1 MKHSNSA
8 ESVETGGAKELVEL
22 DRDHP
27 GFRDAA
33 YRERRNRIAEIA
45 MNHCETDSVPTVTY
59 TPDEQEVWREVWS
72 HLAPLLNQ
80 HACASYLESLAKV
93 SLNQTEIP
101 QLEDVNR
108 QLEAFG
114 GFKMTPVAGLVK
126 ADQFLTCLERG
137 IFLSTQYIRHPS
149 APLYTPEPDVVHEL
163 VGHAAFF
170 ADPRMVKLNR
180 AFGKACRRAP
190 SESVTLQLIRVYWY
204 TLEFG
209 LTYENGDLKA
219 YGAGILSSY
228 GELGRAMSHDDIRPF
243 SVEEVGRTPFDPTDY
258 QNILFSVPSL
268 EMLEETL
275 LDWFS
280 RL

>member
-1 MKHSNSA
+1 MKNENSA
-8 ESVETGGAKELVEL
+8 NAEKATGPKELVEL

-45 MNHCETDSVPTVTY
+45 MNHCETDSVPVVTY
-59 TPDEQEVWREVWS
+59 TPAEQEVWRQVWS
-72 HLAPLLNQ
+72 HLGPLLDQ
-80 HACASYLESLAKV
+80 HACASYLESLAQV
-93 SLNQTEIP
+93 SLSRDEIP

-108 QLEAFG
+108 QLKAYG

-126 ADQFLTCLERG
+126 PGQFLNCLERG

-149 APLYTPEPDVVHEL
+149 APLYTPEPDVIHEL

-170 ADPRMVKLNR
+170 ADPRIVKLNR
-180 AFGKACRRAP
+180 AFGAACRRAS
-190 SESVTLQLIRVYWY
+190 SESVTIQLIRIYWY

-209 LTYENGDLKA
+209 LTFENGNLKA

-228 GELGRAMSHDDIRPF
+228 GELGRSMAHDDVRPF
-243 SVEEVGRTPFDPTDY
+243 SVEEVGQTPFDPTDY

-268 EMLEETL
+268 AVLEETL

-280 RL
+280 TF